1 MIMDEAFFTEHCM
14 AMKDLS
20 KQEKTLFT
28 TTATIHEGDEFQ
40 PRYVVL
46 MALLSIPTSI
56 RANVVQSVYQS

>member
-1 MIMDEAFFTEHCM
+1 MDDTFFTERCM

-20 KQEKTLFT
+20 KQEEKTLFT

-46 MALLSIPTSI
+46 TVLLSSPTPI
-56 RANVVQSVYQS
+56 RTNVVQSVHQS